1 MRPAKMDSA
10 RIAEFIRGYGQEPN
24 ELLRSIREECERTG
38 IPLVK
43 KETAAFLGTVIR
55 LSQPRRVLELGT
67 AAGYSSI
74 YMISCGAGI
83 DRIDTIEDWE
93 PRIPVAIKN
102 IASSGASEKIRLITG
117 DALEVMPELSESY
130 DLVFIDAAKGQYPD
144 YLKEAIRLTHK
155 GSVILADNILQ
166 DGDILESKYIV
177 ERRDRT
183 IHKRIREFLDELFG
197 DDRFST
203 SLLPLGDGVT
213 FSIRCK

>member
-1 MRPAKMDSA
+1 MDSS
-10 RIAEFIRGYGQEPN
+10 RIAEFIRGYEREPN
-24 ELLRSIREECERTG
+24 ELLRCIREECEENG
-38 IPLVK
+38 VPLIK

-55 LSQPRRVLELGT
+55 LSQPHRVLELGT

-74 YMISCGAGI
+74 YMISCGDSI
-83 DRIDTIEDWE
+83 ERIDTIEDWE
-93 PRIPVAIKN
+93 PRIPVAMKN

-117 DALEVMPELSESY
+117 DALEVMSGLDEPY
-130 DLVFIDAAKGQYPD
+130 DLVLIDAAKGQYPD
-144 YLKEAIRLTHK
+144 YLKEAIRLTHR
-155 GSVILADNILQ
+155 GSVMIADNILQ
-166 DGDILESKYIV
+166 DGDLLESRYIV